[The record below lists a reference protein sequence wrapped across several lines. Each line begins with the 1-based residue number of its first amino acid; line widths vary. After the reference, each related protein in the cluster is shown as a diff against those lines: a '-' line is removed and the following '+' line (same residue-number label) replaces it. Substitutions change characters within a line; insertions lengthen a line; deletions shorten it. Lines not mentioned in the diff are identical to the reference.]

1 MRTQRRIALT
11 GSPLQNN
18 LIEYFTM
25 VDFAR
30 KGMLGTL
37 ERFKNYFEA
46 PILNGML
53 SDSSKADVKRSHGR
67 SHVLHQTLSGFVQRK
82 DVTVM
87 AKALPKDVVKE
98 EIVLTVTLSD
108 SQKALTRKLFRE
120 AR

>member
-1 MRTQRRIALT
+1 M
-11 GSPLQNN
+11 
-18 LIEYFTM
+18 
-25 VDFAR
+25 
-30 KGMLGTL
+30 
-37 ERFKNYFEA
+37 
-46 PILNGML
+46 
-53 SDSSKADVKRSHGR
+53 
-67 SHVLHQTLSGFVQRK
+67 LHQTLSGFVQRR